1 MDLILYIAAI
11 LIAIWAQ
18 TNVKNVYTRFS
29 KVAANTRLTG
39 YEVAQLIMRRQG
51 VTNVSVEMTQS
62 LLGDHYDPRSKTVRL
77 SPNVYNTNSIASIAI
92 AAHEI
97 GHVLQDHEGYAFLKL
112 RNTLLPIALVSGNL
126 AWVVIIIGFFTSTL
140 GFIYAGL
147 LMLGVIAFFQ
157 LVTLPLEYDA
167 SARAN
172 RLLVEEGIIGFEDI
186 PYVKKMLNAAALT
199 YVAALAATLLQI
211 VRILLLTQRRR

>member
-1 MDLILYIAAI
+1 MDLILYFAAI
-11 LIAIWAQ
+11 AIALWAQ
-18 TNVKNVYTRFS
+18 TSVKNVYNRFS
-29 KVAANTRLTG
+29 KVAATTRLTG
-39 YEVAQLIMRRQG
+39 FDVAQLIMRRQG
-51 VTNVSVEMTQS
+51 VSDVNVEMTQS

-77 SPNVYNTNSIASIAI
+77 SPTVYNTNSIASIAI
-92 AAHEI
+92 AAHEV

-112 RNTLLPIALVSGNL
+112 RNSMLPLAVISGNL
-126 AWVVIIIGFFTSTL
+126 AWIVIIIGFFASSL
-140 GFIYAGL
+140 NLIYIGL

-172 RLLVEEGIIGFEDI
+172 RLLVEEGIIGFEDL

-199 YVAALAATLLQI
+199 YVAALATTLLQI

>member
-11 LIAIWAQ
+11 AIALWAQ
-18 TNVKNVYTRFS
+18 TSVKNVYNRFS

-39 YEVAQLIMRRQG
+39 FDVAQLIMRRQG
-51 VTNVSVEMTQS
+51 VSDVNVEMTQS

-77 SPNVYNTNSIASIAI
+77 SPTVYNTNSIASIAI
-92 AAHEI
+92 AAHEV

-112 RNTLLPIALVSGNL
+112 RNSMLPLAVISGNL
-126 AWVVIIIGFFTSTL
+126 AWIVIIIGFFASSL
-140 GFIYAGL
+140 NLIYIGL

-172 RLLVEEGIIGFEDI
+172 RLLVEEGIIGFEDL

-199 YVAALAATLLQI
+199 YVAALATTLLQI

>member
-18 TNVKNVYTRFS
+18 TNVKNVYNRFS

-39 YEVAQLIMRRQG
+39 YDVAQLIMRRQG
-51 VTNVSVEMTQS
+51 VSDVNVEMTQS

-112 RNTLLPIALVSGNL
+112 RNTLLPLALVLSL
-126 AWVVIIIGFFTSTL
+126 IHI
-140 GFIYAGL
+140 
-147 LMLGVIAFFQ
+147 
-157 LVTLPLEYDA
+157 
-167 SARAN
+167 
-172 RLLVEEGIIGFEDI
+172 
-186 PYVKKMLNAAALT
+186 
-199 YVAALAATLLQI
+199 
-211 VRILLLTQRRR
+211 